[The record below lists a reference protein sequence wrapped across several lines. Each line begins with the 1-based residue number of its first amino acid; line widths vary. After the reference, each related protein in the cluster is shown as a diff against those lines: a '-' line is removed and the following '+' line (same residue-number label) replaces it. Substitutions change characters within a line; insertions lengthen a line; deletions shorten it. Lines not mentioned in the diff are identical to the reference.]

1 MIGIGI
7 DTGGTCTDAVVLDTK
22 THQVLSQSKTLTTR
36 QDLKIGILKA
46 LRGLDA
52 AAAAKAQYISLST
65 TLATNACVEGKGGR
79 SKLILIGVKPEQIE
93 KTSQLYGLP
102 HPGEI
107 YFMAGDAKQPD
118 SPENTPDWDRLR
130 ADLHSCFSDCDSVAI
145 VQVNPKYD
153 DGGYEKLAENIIREE
168 MDAAGNVGD
177 DLNVM

>member
-65 TLATNACVEGKGGR
+65 TPCHQCLCRGQGR
-79 SKLILIGVKPEQIE
+79 PFQA
-93 KTSQLYGLP
+93 Y
-102 HPGEI
+102 
-107 YFMAGDAKQPD
+107 
-118 SPENTPDWDRLR
+118 
-130 ADLHSCFSDCDSVAI
+130 
-145 VQVNPKYD
+145 
-153 DGGYEKLAENIIREE
+153 
-168 MDAAGNVGD
+168 
-177 DLNVM
+177 LNRCKA